1 MVRYLTICIFSIL
14 LCAAG
19 AAAQGEDSITVKE
32 APTSTLAGV
41 HCAEVELDSVMEVTC
56 FLSFPD
62 SVPNFFYETDT
73 AKSSVIIKL
82 INTRVGGLVENGR
95 TDTVR
100 VGPVTS
106 ITVRE
111 EIQNKNETMKS
122 LTPEWYWV
130 VLITLNCSPMIHR
143 HQDLLLS
150 PVENA
155 ITVSFPWPRDE
166 KKRAKLY
173 TIAPKKRRN
182 VIIASISGATGAALA
197 VGGYFIYR
205 HIRYGDD
212 SKELNPVL
220 PDHPQIPRD

>member
-1 MVRYLTICIFSIL
+1 MVRYLTICIFAIL

-19 AAAQGEDSITVKE
+19 AAAQDEDSIIVKQK
-32 APTSTLAGV
+32 PTSALAGV
-41 HCAEVELDSVMEVTC
+41 HCAEVELDSVREVTC

-73 AKSSVIIKL
+73 VNSRVVIKL
-82 INTRVGGLVENGR
+82 LNTRVGGLVENDR
-95 TDTVR
+95 TDTVK

-106 ITVRE
+106 IKVHE
-111 EIQNKNETMKS
+111 EIQNKNETMKA

-130 VLITLNCSPMIHR
+130 VLVTLDCSPMIQR
-143 HQDLLLS
+143 QKDLVLS

-155 ITVSFPWPRDE
+155 ITISFPWPRDE

-173 TIAPKKRRN
+173 TIAPKKQRKA
-182 VIIASISGATGAALA
+182 IIASISGATGAALA

-212 SKELNPVL
+212 SKELSPVL